1 MDSITRFLNASKSLA
16 VPSEQQLA
24 QLGPEMAAFVEAA
37 LRAAGEMAQKW
48 VRNAGGHLSRDGA
61 TTIARVFAQAYGNH
75 SDAPAYLPRSP
86 EDAEAFVPHGWV
98 LAAIMQGYR
107 EGHGEGHAEG
117 IQWMKDASARR
128 READKQVESRIRNAA
143 QAVLDRWDSPQW
155 KWLKQGPTA
164 DLMNVLRQELAD
176 AGTENAA
183 QEVNGAANGTLRR
196 RSGLVLVP
204 ARMSKAMLD
213 VTESEG
219 WTWADLLAAAE
230 AITEEEYEALQEAAQ
245 GSGYTAATEVQGTD
259 ARYTVE
265 RHGSGWAIYT
275 GRDLHH
281 HGLNWG
287 QLGECDEA
295 LAKRIQLA
303 LNAWAR
309 SAGTAAEK
317 SASERGRQ
325 HVAGLRSI
333 RERHVLNGEEHAALT
348 VAIDVMGKP
357 PELPTNEVLEKVASG
372 HQGHPADFAADVL
385 QRWGGWQ
392 AGLLGYGG
400 RINAVDQAQPHH
412 AATLTFSAPNGDKVV
427 AHGTVVDMMTLDQI
441 FKETSPWRKTL
452 GDGAKHGTKGS
463 EQ

>member
-16 VPSEQQLA
+16 APSEQQLA

-37 LRAAGEMAQKW
+37 LSAAGEMAQKW

-75 SDAPAYLPRSP
+75 SDAPDYLPRSP

-176 AGTENAA
+176 TGAETTA
-183 QEVNGAANGTLRR
+183 QEVSAAASGTLQRR
-196 RSGLVLVP
+196 GGLVLVP

-230 AITEEEYEALQEAAQ
+230 AITEEEYEALQAAEQ
-245 GSGYTAATEVQGTD
+245 SSGYTAATEVQGTD

-287 QLGECDEA
+287 QLSECDEA

-348 VAIDVMGKP
+348 VAIDVMGNP

-400 RINAVDQAQPHH
+400 RINAVDQAQANH

-452 GDGAKHGTKGS
+452 GDAEQQGTKGS

>member
-1 MDSITRFLNASKSLA
+1 MDSITNFLNASKSLA
-16 VPSEQQLA
+16 APSEQELA
-24 QLGPEMAAFVEAA
+24 QLAPEMAAFVEAA
-37 LRAAGEMAQKW
+37 LRAAGELAQKW

-75 SDAPAYLPRSP
+75 TDAPDYLPRSP
-86 EDAEAFVPHGWV
+86 EDAEAFVPHGWI

-128 READKQVESRIRNAA
+128 READKQAESRIREAA

-155 KWLKQGPTA
+155 KWLKQGPKA
-164 DLMNVLRQELAD
+164 DLMKVLRDELAATSTD
-176 AGTENAA
+176 DAA
-183 QEVNGAANGTLRR
+183 QAVDAAGSGTLKRR
-196 RSGLVLVP
+196 GGLVLVP

-230 AITEEEYEALQEAAQ
+230 AITEEEYEALQAEAQ
-245 GSGYTAATEVQGTD
+245 GSGYTAATEVQGTG

-265 RHGSGWAIYT
+265 KHGSGWAIYT

-287 QLGECDEA
+287 QLSECDEA

-303 LNAWAR
+303 LNAWASSTR
-309 SAGTAAEK
+309 PAPVDSAG
-317 SASERGRQ
+317 ERGRQ

-333 RERHVLNGEEHAALT
+333 RERHVLNGEEQAALT
-348 VAIDVMGKP
+348 VAIEVMRNP
-357 PELPTNEVLEKVASG
+357 PEMPTNEALEKVASG
-372 HQGHPADFAADVL
+372 HKGHPADFAADVL

-400 RINAVDQAQPHH
+400 KINAVGMAQANH
-412 AATLTFSAPNGDKVV
+412 AATLTFSAPNGDQIV
-427 AHGTVVDMMTLDQI
+427 AHGTVMDMMTLDQI
-441 FKETSPWRKTL
+441 FKESSPWRKTL
-452 GDGAKHGTKGS
+452 GEAAQQGTKGS
-463 EQ
+463 QQ